1 MGPDGISGNTLK
13 ECRDELI
20 EPIFEIIRYS
30 LDSGKVPMQWKRAE
44 VVPIYKSG
52 GRDKPL
58 NYRPVSLTSVVCKM
72 CEKVIKKNWLLY
84 LENRKIIKDTQ
95 FGFRK
100 GRSCVTNLLSF
111 YSRVVDTI
119 QERDGWMDCIYL
131 DLKKAFDKVPH
142 ERLLWKLE
150 HKGGLKGNILKWMG
164 NYLRGREMRT
174 IVKDTKSTWKSVTS
188 GVPQGSVLAPTLF
201 LVYINDL
208 SEGVNSY
215 INMFVDDA
223 KMCKWVKGEE
233 DCNILQN
240 DLDKIWKWSKEWEME
255 FNENK
260 SHVMEMGKS
269 ERRPV
274 GMYKMGEEVILKKVV
289 KEKDLIMHGVQVR

>member
-52 GRDKPL
+52 GRDEPL

-84 LENRKIIKDTQ
+84 LENHKIIKDTQ

-131 DLKKAFDKVPH
+131 DLKQ
-142 ERLLWKLE
+142 
-150 HKGGLKGNILKWMG
+150 NI
-164 NYLRGREMRT
+164 
-174 IVKDTKSTWKSVTS
+174 
-188 GVPQGSVLAPTLF
+188 
-201 LVYINDL
+201 
-208 SEGVNSY
+208 
-215 INMFVDDA
+215 
-223 KMCKWVKGEE
+223 
-233 DCNILQN
+233 
-240 DLDKIWKWSKEWEME
+240 
-255 FNENK
+255 
-260 SHVMEMGKS
+260 
-269 ERRPV
+269 
-274 GMYKMGEEVILKKVV
+274 
-289 KEKDLIMHGVQVR
+289 

>member
-20 EPIFEIIRYS
+20 EPIFEIIRYF
-30 LDSGKVPMQWKRAE
+30 LDSGKVPMEWKRAE

-52 GRDKPL
+52 GRDEPL

-84 LENRKIIKDTQ
+84 LENHKIIKDTQ

-131 DLKKAFDKVPH
+131 DLKQ
-142 ERLLWKLE
+142 
-150 HKGGLKGNILKWMG
+150 NI
-164 NYLRGREMRT
+164 
-174 IVKDTKSTWKSVTS
+174 
-188 GVPQGSVLAPTLF
+188 
-201 LVYINDL
+201 
-208 SEGVNSY
+208 
-215 INMFVDDA
+215 
-223 KMCKWVKGEE
+223 
-233 DCNILQN
+233 
-240 DLDKIWKWSKEWEME
+240 
-255 FNENK
+255 
-260 SHVMEMGKS
+260 
-269 ERRPV
+269 
-274 GMYKMGEEVILKKVV
+274 
-289 KEKDLIMHGVQVR
+289 

>member
-52 GRDKPL
+52 GRDEPL

-84 LENRKIIKDTQ
+84 LENHKIIKDTQ

-131 DLKKAFDKVPH
+131 DLKKS
-142 ERLLWKLE
+142 
-150 HKGGLKGNILKWMG
+150 I
-164 NYLRGREMRT
+164 
-174 IVKDTKSTWKSVTS
+174 
-188 GVPQGSVLAPTLF
+188 
-201 LVYINDL
+201 
-208 SEGVNSY
+208 
-215 INMFVDDA
+215 
-223 KMCKWVKGEE
+223 
-233 DCNILQN
+233 
-240 DLDKIWKWSKEWEME
+240 
-255 FNENK
+255 
-260 SHVMEMGKS
+260 
-269 ERRPV
+269 
-274 GMYKMGEEVILKKVV
+274 
-289 KEKDLIMHGVQVR
+289 